1 MKRSLLRVARLS
13 ASVLLLSSAAIAHPM
28 KGVGDFYAGMLHPLT
43 SMEAILPLVA
53 LSLLAGQQRR
63 ETAIKILAA
72 APAALAVGTLLI
84 LVRPASSPLGM
95 IELAITALAGLLVAL
110 ARKLPA
116 SVPIA
121 LTVALCLAIGWANAA
136 EITPDISP
144 FRFIA
149 GLALVGLM
157 LTAYGIGLVRAAKVE
172 WTQIA
177 VRVVGSWLA
186 AVGILVLGLK

>member
-84 LVRPASSPLGM
+84 LVRPAPFPLGM

-144 FRFIA
+144 FRFVA